1 MLKSYILV
9 PFSFLKRIM
18 GPNFN
23 GYKTRFRADRHAAF
37 LESPQTLK
45 TRPIFTS
52 LHKSGTNLFIR
63 GTQSFV
69 VHGRAQ
75 TIRLL
80 PFQIGRQARG
90 YHGLY
95 CRLNPEKRGADDPA
109 PPFQI
114 CRQARGYHGLCYRL
128 NLESRAECSRAERFQ
143 FRERISATGSL
154 FILTKRPVFPRA
166 CCSIY
171 LRSMMTLL

>member
-75 TIRLL
+75 TIQLL

-90 YHGLY
+90 YHGR
-95 CRLNPEKRGADDPA
+95 C
-109 PPFQI
+109 
-114 CRQARGYHGLCYRL
+114 CRL